1 MFAQRVDSDK
11 VERNVHFSSRVDL
24 SRSMRLSL
32 VSFVSSRAGP
42 AGIFVFLSTRVARD
56 LQIPALERESEIAIS
71 LSPRRQFLSPASGC
85 IGGIPS

>member
-1 MFAQRVDSDK
+1 
-11 VERNVHFSSRVDL
+11 
-24 SRSMRLSL
+24 MRLSL

-71 LSPRRQFLSPASGC
+71 LFIYLLVARQFLSPASGC